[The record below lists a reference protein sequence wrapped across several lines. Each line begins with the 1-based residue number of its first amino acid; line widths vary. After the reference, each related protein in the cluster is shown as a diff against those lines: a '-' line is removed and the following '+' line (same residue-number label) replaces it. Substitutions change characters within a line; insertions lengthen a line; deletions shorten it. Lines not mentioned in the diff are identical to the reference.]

1 MIRMITLAVLL
12 LMTLGCCSKQEAN
25 SPGAKI
31 PKQTEKRETLLY
43 TVANLLET
51 SELVGETVRVKG
63 RCLGYG
69 SDLVIGTPPRTRSDW
84 VLEDNGKAIYV
95 TGPFPPGC
103 SGLEPG
109 KEPVVITGV
118 VAVDTL
124 TSLADG
130 SKTPRYFLIATE

>member
-1 MIRMITLAVLL
+1 MIRMITLAAMLF
-12 LMTLGCCSKQEAN
+12 MALGCCSKQEAN
-25 SPGAKI
+25 SPGAKM
-31 PKQTEKRETLLY
+31 PKQTEKLEMLLHTIATLND
-43 TVANLLET
+43 AP
-51 SELVGETVRVKG
+51 ELVGQTVRVKG

-69 SDLVIGTPPRTRSDW
+69 SNIVLGTPPLTRSDW
-84 VLEDNGKAIYV
+84 VLEDDGKAIYV
-95 TGPFPPGC
+95 SGPFPPGC

-109 KEPVVITGV
+109 KEPVVITAV